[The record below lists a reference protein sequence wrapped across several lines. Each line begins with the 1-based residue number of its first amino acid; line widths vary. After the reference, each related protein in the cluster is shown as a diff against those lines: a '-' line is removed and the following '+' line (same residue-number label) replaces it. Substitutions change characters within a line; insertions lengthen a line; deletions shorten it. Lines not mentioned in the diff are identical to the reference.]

1 MSRKSLAEKK
11 VTRKFL
17 ICLLATLAL
26 ATVSHAEAQQPRRIA
41 RIGYL
46 ANGTAADSAQL
57 LDTFRK
63 QMKELDWIE
72 GKNLTIEYRYADGN
86 RDQLSELALQLVKLK
101 PDAIVGNN
109 TETSL
114 ALKKATSTIP
124 IVMISSTDPVG
135 NGLVAS
141 LGNPGGNVT
150 GHTGFAEEL
159 GGKRLEILKETIPKF
174 TRVGVITVMGAGRDT
189 QLKAIKDAASVLG
202 LKLMEMGSAKDH
214 ETLLNAFQFGLREH
228 VDGIITLSGPIIFAQ
243 RKNIVLLAANYK
255 LPAMYPRKEFAEEG
269 GLMSY
274 GDDIR
279 ENYRHAAVYV
289 DKILRGANPGDLPVE
304 RPSKFEFVV
313 NLKAAKQIG
322 LTIPQRALLKAD
334 RVIK

>member
-46 ANGTAADSAQL
+46 ENGTASGSAEL
-57 LDTFRK
+57 LDAFRK
-63 QMKELDWIE
+63 QMAQLDWIE

-124 IVMISSTDPVG
+124 
-135 NGLVAS
+135 
-141 LGNPGGNVT
+141 
-150 GHTGFAEEL
+150 
-159 GGKRLEILKETIPKF
+159 
-174 TRVGVITVMGAGRDT
+174 
-189 QLKAIKDAASVLG
+189 
-202 LKLMEMGSAKDH
+202 
-214 ETLLNAFQFGLREH
+214 
-228 VDGIITLSGPIIFAQ
+228 
-243 RKNIVLLAANYK
+243 
-255 LPAMYPRKEFAEEG
+255 
-269 GLMSY
+269 
-274 GDDIR
+274 
-279 ENYRHAAVYV
+279 
-289 DKILRGANPGDLPVE
+289 
-304 RPSKFEFVV
+304 
-313 NLKAAKQIG
+313 
-322 LTIPQRALLKAD
+322 
-334 RVIK
+334 